1 MSFHVALNKIK
12 LSHKLFIV
20 VTALNLLTIS
30 TFTYFAYSNQKE
42 TILRGIDSKLIASG
56 QGIKVALDSFHQ
68 KLRNS
73 GGIPADEYRKEL
85 DALSAFADKAGIKYA
100 YSVMLK
106 DGGVVF
112 TSSSYTREELEKGDL
127 TSLYEPYKDAPEGL
141 KTALQK
147 NEIVYDQ
154 YTDRWGSFRSVFIP
168 SHLPHGESYV
178 IGIDVALDE
187 ISLILRQTLVSCLLI
202 GFFVFVSGTIVAL
215 LVARYISKSVRR
227 IAQHLNQVAD
237 GDLGVLIEK
246 KSNDE
251 LGMLSQD
258 INRMV
263 EKLRMLISSVKN
275 ASDSVVSASGQF
287 YATSRNLAIGVEEVA
302 GQAVLVAT
310 AAEEMA
316 ATSRSISDNCT
327 TAAQSVKVT
336 EDFAQTAE
344 GVVRQTVAMMDSI
357 AALVQDSAVTVKDL
371 GTSSAQIGS
380 IIATIEDIADQTN
393 LLALNAAIEAARA
406 GEQGRG
412 FAVVAD
418 EVRRLADRTGK
429 ATREIGMVIK
439 TIQAKIGDAVNS
451 MQEGVTQVTTGT
463 TDAARSGEALQ
474 EIVKHA
480 RLITTQVNQVAMAA
494 TEQTTT
500 TDEISCNISQI
511 TTIAQSTVD
520 EVKNSVTAAGQM
532 SSLAEDLHNQIQQF
546 KLPG

>member
-1 MSFHVALNKIK
+1 MFFQGAFGRLK
-12 LSHKLFIV
+12 LSHKLFMVI
-20 VTALNLLTIS
+20 TALNLLTIS
-30 TFTYFAYSNQKE
+30 IFTYFAYTNEKKI
-42 TILRGIDSKLIASG
+42 ILRDIDSKLIASG
-56 QGIKVALDSFHQ
+56 QGIKVALDSFHE
-68 KLRNS
+68 KLLNVEGVSAEEFRS
-73 GGIPADEYRKEL
+73 EL
-85 DALSAFADKAGIKYA
+85 DSLSAFAEKAGIKYA
-100 YSVMLK
+100 YSVMMK

-112 TSSSYTREELEKGDL
+112 TTSSYTREELEKGDF
-127 TSLYEPYKDAPEGL
+127 TSLYETYEDAPEGL
-141 KTALQK
+141 KTALGK
-147 NEIVYDQ
+147 NEITYDQ
-154 YTDRWGSFRSVFIP
+154 YTDQWGSFRSVFIP
-168 SHLPHGESYV
+168 SRLPHGETYV
-178 IGIDVALDE
+178 VGIDVGLDE
-187 ISLILRQTLVSCLLI
+187 ISLSLRKTLYSCLLI
-202 GFFVFVSGTIVAL
+202 GFFVFVSGTIIAL

-227 IAQHLNQVAD
+227 IARHLNQVAD
-237 GDLGVLIEK
+237 GDLGVLLEK
-246 KSNDE
+246 TSNDE

-287 YATSRNLAIGVEEVA
+287 YATSRNLSIGVEEVA

-316 ATSRSISDNCT
+316 ATSRSISENCT

-344 GVVRQTVAMMDSI
+344 GVVRQTVTMMDSI

-439 TIQAKIGDAVNS
+439 DIQAKIGDAVNS
-451 MQEGVTQVTTGT
+451 MQEGVSQVTRGT

-474 EIVKHA
+474 EIVKHT
-480 RLITTQVNQVAMAA
+480 RLITSQVNQVAVAA
-494 TEQTTT
+494 TEQTAT

-511 TTIAQSTVD
+511 TSIAQSTVD

-532 SSLAEDLHNQIQQF
+532 TALAGELHSQIQQF
-546 KLPG
+546 KLPA

>member
-1 MSFHVALNKIK
+1 MFFHGALNKIK

-56 QGIKVALDSFHQ
+56 QGIKVALDSFHE
-68 KLRNS
+68 KLRSS
-73 GGIPADEYRKEL
+73 GGITAAEYRNEL
-85 DALSAFADKAGIKYA
+85 DELSAFADKAGIKYA
-100 YSVMLK
+100 YSVIMK

-127 TSLYEPYKDAPEGL
+127 TSLFEPYKDAPEGL
-141 KTALQK
+141 KTALAK
-147 NEIVYDQ
+147 NEITYDQ
-154 YTDRWGSFRSVFIP
+154 YTDEWGSFRSVFIP
-168 SHLPHGESYV
+168 SRLPNGETYV
-178 IGIDVALDE
+178 VGIDVVLDE
-187 ISLILRQTLVSCLLI
+187 ISLILRRTLVTCLLI

-215 LVARYISKSVRR
+215 LVAWYISSGVRR
-227 IAQHLNQVAD
+227 IARHLNQVAD
-237 GDLGVLIEK
+237 GDLGVLIEI

-263 EKLRMLISSVKN
+263 EKLRILISSVKI

-287 YATSRNLAIGVEEVA
+287 YATSRNLTIGVEVVA

-316 ATSRSISDNCT
+316 ATSRSISVNCT
-327 TAAQSVKVT
+327 TAAKSVKVT

-344 GVVRQTVAMMDSI
+344 GVVRQTVTMMDSI

-439 TIQAKIGDAVNS
+439 AIQAKIGDAVNS
-451 MQEGVTQVTTGT
+451 MQEGVTQVTRGT

-480 RLITTQVNQVAMAA
+480 RLITSQVNQVAVAA
-494 TEQTTT
+494 SEQTAT
-500 TDEISCNISQI
+500 TDEISCNINQI
-511 TTIAQSTVD
+511 TTVAQSTVD
-520 EVKNSVTAAGQM
+520 EVKNSATAAGQLT
-532 SSLAEDLHNQIQQF
+532 SLTEDLHHQIQQF
-546 KLPG
+546 KLPA